1 MSWTTGLE
9 WPLACKCLD
18 EWTFDDAFANLS
30 NAISHNRTKSIKI
43 LRLLITL
50 STSFPTHP
58 ISLSQTRVNFCA
70 TKLPTDHCSPVTG
83 NSYTRIFPRLFFRP
97 SKKQGRERR
106 IFKINFLENKAANEG
121 YKGYIS
127 AYCYFDLSCSFFFRS
142 FKNPSF
148 SLGLLS
154 VFYQMPIFRITENP
168 CNPHTP
174 PFYRI
179 RR

>member
-1 MSWTTGLE
+1 MMRLW
-9 WPLACKCLD
+9 
-18 EWTFDDAFANLS
+18 
-30 NAISHNRTKSIKI
+30 ISRTPFPTIEPKSIKI

-58 ISLSQTRVNFCA
+58 IPSPKLEWIFVRRNFPQIIVH
-70 TKLPTDHCSPVTG
+70 LWRG
-83 NSYTRIFPRLFFRP
+83 IRILVFFPRLFFRP
-97 SKKQGRERR
+97 SKTRWREGR

-127 AYCYFDLSCSFFFRS
+127 AYCDFDLSCSFFFRS